1 MPIPIPRNP
10 SGFTLGDVAATAK
23 IDVFFD
29 IQCPHSKR
37 AWPTIIEFVEHYK
50 PKPVSVTAHIITLS
64 NHRQAWDMSLALFSV
79 ADGDPAQFFE
89 FASFLFERQDQ
100 FYNAPF
106 LHKTHH
112 DLRELAADFANQY
125 SGVEKASFLE
135 KMDSHEI
142 YIDARTPIRFAA
154 TRSVWATPTF
164 FINNA
169 DDVPVKFDSTLQ
181 DWIDVIDP
189 LLAN

>member
-135 KMDSHEI
+135 KMRVHL
-142 YIDARTPIRFAA
+142 FALLQRVQFGQHPLFSL
-154 TRSVWATPTF
+154 TMPTMCRLSLTQRY
-164 FINNA
+164 
-169 DDVPVKFDSTLQ
+169 KTG
-181 DWIDVIDP
+181 
-189 LLAN
+189 